1 MVLFS
6 VKEILFAFGV
16 FLALEVLELLSCV
29 MYFCFLISKY
39 YFSNIISK
47 LTLGCLQR
55 SFPFPPHPNRTPLV
69 QRLRLHSWSSFY
81 LLRKGGGE
89 HTVVT
94 SGALNVWFAL
104 MQADKV
110 VYKMTVICTGHV
122 CWRQVSISCMRR
134 VNNLLR
140 KKIGGKA
147 LFSGGFPAVCNSW
160 LLPIPRDK

>member
-1 MVLFS
+1 
-6 VKEILFAFGV
+6 
-16 FLALEVLELLSCV
+16 
-29 MYFCFLISKY
+29 MYFDFLISKY

-69 QRLRLHSWSSFY
+69 QRLWLHSSSSFY

-89 HTVVT
+89 LAVVAAA
-94 SGALNVWFAL
+94 ALYVWFAL
-104 MQADKV
+104 VQADKV
-110 VYKMTVICTGHV
+110 VYKMTAICPGHV
-122 CWRQVSISCMRR
+122 YWRHVSISCMRR

-147 LFSGGFPAVCNSW
+147 LFSGGFPAACNS
-160 LLPIPRDK
+160 

>member
-39 YFSNIISK
+39 YFSNSISK

-69 QRLRLHSWSSFY
+69 QRLRLHSWSFFY

-89 HTVVT
+89 GTVVT

-122 CWRQVSISCMRR
+122 YWRQVSISCMRR

-147 LFSGGFPAVCNSW
+147 LFSGGFPAVCNS
-160 LLPIPRDK
+160 